1 MKIKHME
8 KYVNDKV
15 FIKNFISN
23 AEECY
28 KYFGDFKYMFDIYE
42 DELMGKLIGDLL
54 EYCDKNNLI
63 SY

>member
-1 MKIKHME
+1 ME
-8 KYVNDKV
+8 KCVIVKL
-15 FIKNFISN
+15 FMKNFISN

-28 KYFGDFKYMFDIYE
+28 KYFGDFKYMFDTYE
-42 DELMGKLIGDLL
+42 DELTEKLVGDLL